1 MMAAG
6 SSGRPVGAAPPITSQ
21 VLPNGI
27 TVVSRQRPG
36 SQVVA
41 IDVAVRAGAR
51 YETTSTASAARFLE
65 SALLLGTDQWPSRDA
80 LLRTISGRGGQL
92 SVDAGREI
100 VETSVTVGLPDL
112 DLALDVVQQILLHS
126 RFDEQALERDRNVI
140 IRQIQEREDE
150 PDDLASDVLF
160 ETVFAGHPLS
170 HRPTG
175 TQAGVQAL
183 TVEQIHGYW
192 STRLVGPNVIVGV
205 VSGLPDASVAERLG
219 AALSDLPAGPVPA
232 VNYADLPA
240 AAARSVTLDAGTDQ
254 AHVYVAVPLPGVTH
268 EDRAALRVMN
278 AILSR
283 SSGRLFTEIR
293 DRRGLV
299 YSTYSSVP
307 QFADGGAF
315 IVYGGTDPATS
326 DEVVEA
332 IKTELARMA
341 TTPVG
346 NAELQNA
353 VDGAIGSETVAN
365 EASSSEV
372 VSLTR
377 NTVFGI
383 PPREI
388 QAAQLRAVTPSD
400 VQRVAQRYLDP
411 ARMTIVVARPED
423 ADTTGPQP

>member
-1 MMAAG
+1 MAAG
-6 SSGRPVGAAPPITSQ
+6 SSGRPAGAAQPITSQ

-65 SALLLGTDQWPSRDA
+65 SALLLGTDRWPSRDE
-80 LLRTISGRGGQL
+80 LLRAISGRGGQL

-100 VETSVTVGLPDL
+100 LETSVTVGLPDL
-112 DLALDVVQQILLHS
+112 DIALDVIDEILLHS
-126 RFDEQALERDRNVI
+126 RFDGDALERERNVI
-140 IRQIQEREDE
+140 IRQIQERDDE
-150 PDDLASDVLF
+150 PDDHASDMLF
-160 ETVFAGHPLS
+160 ETVFAGHPLG

-175 TQAGVQAL
+175 TRVGVQAL
-183 TVEQIHGYW
+183 TVEQLRAYW
-192 STRLVGPNVIVGV
+192 TTRLVGPNVIIGV
-205 VSGLPDASVAERLG
+205 ISGLPDASIAERLG
-219 AALSDLPAGPVPA
+219 AALADVPSGPVPA
-232 VNYADLPA
+232 LNYADLPA
-240 AAARSVTLDAGTDQ
+240 AVPREIGLDAGTDQ
-254 AHVYVAVPLPGVTH
+254 AHVFVAVPLPGVMH

-299 YSTYSSVP
+299 YSTYSTVP

-332 IKTELARMA
+332 IKTELARMV

-353 VDGAIGSETVAN
+353 IEGAIGSETVAN

-372 VSLTR
+372 TTLTR

-388 QAAQLRAVTPSD
+388 QAAQLRAVTPGD
-400 VQRVAQRYLDP
+400 VQRVAQRYFD
-411 ARMTIVVARPED
+411 AGRMTVVVARPEPD
-423 ADTTGPQP
+423 ETEEPQP